1 LCSSRRRVTLSHRLL
16 ADARFHRA
24 LLSIDDE
31 LAAEAGSRGCG
42 VCGARLHVADYP
54 RKPRGE
60 PPGLEEEWSRRHSFC
75 CSADGCRK
83 RLTPTSVRFLDGRVY
98 TGVVVVLAA
107 VLAQG
112 LSGKRL
118 KILRESV
125 GVDRRTLE
133 RWRRWWTE
141 ELPRTELWS
150 ELRGRFDR
158 PVLEGGLPT
167 SLLERV
173 QGADEEERL
182 LRLLRLLEP
191 ISHSAC
197 MRSRFARV
205 A

>member
-1 LCSSRRRVTLSHRLL
+1 MCSSRRRVTLSHRLL
-16 ADARFHRA
+16 ADASFHRA
-24 LLSIDDE
+24 LLSIDGE
-31 LAAEAGSRGCG
+31 LAAEARSRGCG
-42 VCGARLHVADYP
+42 VCGGRLHVADYP

-60 PPGLEEEWSRRHSFC
+60 PPGLGEEWARRHSFC
-75 CSADGCRK
+75 CSADACRK
-83 RLTPTSVRFLDGRVY
+83 RMTPPSVRFLDRRLY

-112 LSGKRL
+112 LSGRRL
-118 KILRESV
+118 RVLRESLEL
-125 GVDRRTLE
+125 DRRTLD
-133 RWRRWWTE
+133 RWRSWWTE

-158 PVLEGGLPT
+158 PVLESGLPT

-173 QGADEEERL
+173 RGADEKERL
-182 LRLLRLLEP
+182 QRLLRLLEP
-191 ISHSAC
+191 ISHSAR